1 MYYMKKNLAIVLAGG
16 TGSRTGESLP
26 KQFLLL
32 REKPILLHTLEKFEL
47 HGDID
52 DIILV
57 THGNYI
63 KQTKQIL
70 EGKGFTKLVGIMEG
84 GEARQDSSRM
94 GVIAADPN
102 EYENILIHDG
112 ARPFLSKKIID
123 EVLVALKDHSAVT
136 VAVET
141 TDTILVLDEKNY
153 IGDVPDRKTLR
164 RVQTPQGFKLQLIRE
179 AHQKAIQENIFN
191 SSDDCL
197 LVSRMKLAPV
207 YVVDGS
213 PLNIKIT
220 YPMDLMLAD
229 KILDIFNYN

>member
-1 MYYMKKNLAIVLAGG
+1 MKKNLAIVLAGG

-32 REKPILLHTLEKFEL
+32 RGKPILLHTLEKFEL
-47 HGDID
+47 HPQIHH
-52 DIILV
+52 IFLV
-57 THGNYI
+57 THRDYI

-70 EGKGFTKLVGIMEG
+70 EGKGFTKLICIMEG
-84 GEARQDSSRM
+84 GEARQDSSRI
-94 GVIAADPN
+94 GVMAADPN

-112 ARPFLSKKIID
+112 ARPFLSGKIID
-123 EVLVALKDHSAVT
+123 EVLAALNGHSAVN

-141 TDTILVLDEKNY
+141 ADTILVLDEKNY
-153 IGDVPDRKTLR
+153 IKDVPDRKTLR
-164 RVQTPQGFKLQLIRE
+164 RVQTPQGFKTQLIRE
-179 AHQKAIQENIFN
+179 AHQKAMQEKLFN

-197 LVSRMKLAPV
+197 LVSRMRLSPV

-220 YPMDLMLAD
+220 YPVDLLMAD
-229 KILDIFNYN
+229 KILDIFIYN